1 MHGRIPR
8 ALPRLRYMLLN
19 SHGGCLPT
27 SEKYAAWDRFLQWPL
42 RKWAGSKDSLSGTR
56 AYWRLRLLTWQ
67 SAILFNKEILTMDC
81 FPAVSSLKIFTS
93 SISFR
98 LACRT
103 TTSSCGF
110 FNTLAFGWGLEME
123 RTLESNVFPEM
134 FEEQD
139 IRSSKV
145 KIIGY
150 LSWIE
155 VRFKKE
161 KKRRVFWRRLE
172 HWTLRINFHINLIYV
187 YLSKST
193 LVVFVCESL

>member
-1 MHGRIPR
+1 
-8 ALPRLRYMLLN
+8 MLLN

-145 KIIGY
+145 KMIGY
-150 LSWIE
+150 FSWIE

-161 KKRRVFWRRLE
+161 KKRSIFWRRLE
-172 HWTLRINFHINLIYV
+172 H
-187 YLSKST
+187 ST
-193 LVVFVCESL
+193 PCILLVLE

>member
-67 SAILFNKEILTMDC
+67 SAMLFNKEILTMDC

-139 IRSSKV
+139 IRSFHDR
-145 KIIGY
+145 GTFQ
-150 LSWIE
+150 E
-155 VRFKKE
+155 G
-161 KKRRVFWRRLE
+161 KRKGGFFEGDWNTE
-172 HWTLRINFHINLIYV
+172 H
-187 YLSKST
+187 
-193 LVVFVCESL
+193 

>member
-1 MHGRIPR
+1 
-8 ALPRLRYMLLN
+8 MLLN

-155 VRFKKE
+155 VRFKEE

-172 HWTLRINFHINLIYV
+172 HSALRINFHINLIYV
-187 YLSKST
+187 YLPKST